1 MLFTGLIRSGAF
13 LSFSGRRGRWLQR
26 TDEVFVVLSGITLPC
41 RDMLHCLAGLQLFTF
56 RVQGIVVF
64 FHFQYFLASQD
75 DKSLIQWKTQY
86 LIRSKS
92 FRLPTELVSLY
103 PGVVRY
109 TLGIQ
114 LLCLAVDRDT
124 DFSERSE
131 IKRAVSSSVQP
142 KTAGYRS
149 SR

>member
-86 LIRSKS
+86 LIRSKKLS
-92 FRLPTELVSLY
+92 FADGAGFSVLR
-103 PGVVRY
+103 GVVRY
-109 TLGIQ
+109 TPGIQ

-124 DFSERSE
+124 DFSGTVGNKTGSQF
-131 IKRAVSSSVQP
+131 VS
-142 KTAGYRS
+142 TA
-149 SR
+149 